1 MKSLSHYACQ
11 WLLLVCGL
19 TASISASATGR
30 DEVVFY
36 FNDALGSAVAAVSES
51 GNLCWSE
58 VYSGYGE
65 KTIDSD
71 YGLNGVG
78 CGVLGQERGYTGHTQ
93 DWETDLVYMQQRYYD
108 ASIGRFL
115 SIDPIDTNPGQP
127 QTYNRYAYGNNNPY
141 RYTDPTGEIPFDT
154 IFDAVSVVYDLGKIG
169 VGYSTGNSALV
180 SEGVID
186 LTGDIGALLTP
197 YVPAGGTKVARAL
210 AKADSKVPNKPD
222 FVVGTN
228 GTTIPTSQSRMRE
241 GFDEAGFPSQDV
253 ISPTSGNLVGQAHTL
268 PDGNIVRTMMPD
280 GRNPRRASFTNGN
293 GGAINP
299 STGKPIQPP
308 SGMTRAERKQFV
320 RERSHVEQSP

>member
-1 MKSLSHYACQ
+1 MKRLSHYTCQ

-210 AKADSKVPNKPD
+210 AKADSKVPNSATAR
-222 FVVGTN
+222 G
-228 GTTIPTSQSRMRE
+228 
-241 GFDEAGFPSQDV
+241 
-253 ISPTSGNLVGQAHTL
+253 
-268 PDGNIVRTMMPD
+268 
-280 GRNPRRASFTNGN
+280 RASEARVLDDLGLPKNNKKVTTGEGN
-293 GGAINP
+293 SIPDALTDRQSIEIKDTICVSCTKQVRIQTDAARKAGRESVLI
-299 STGKPIQPP
+299 TGTGTRV
-308 SGMTRAERKQFV
+308 SGPANRAFDRVIRRDDLGPQ
-320 RERSHVEQSP
+320 

>member
-1 MKSLSHYACQ
+1 MITDKRNKKNNKVNEERTIMKRLSHYACQ

-19 TASISASATGR
+19 TASFSASATGR

-115 SIDPIDTNPGQP
+115 SIDPMDTNPGQP
-127 QTYNRYAYGNNNPY
+127 QTYNRYAYANNNPY
-141 RYTDPTGEIPFDT
+141 RYVDPDGRAAETPLD
-154 IFDAVSVVYDLGKIG
+154 
-169 VGYSTGNSALV
+169 LV
-180 SEGVID
+180 SFD
-186 LTGDIGALLTP
+186 
-197 YVPAGGTKVARAL
+197 GGR
-210 AKADSKVPNKPD
+210 
-222 FVVGTN
+222 
-228 GTTIPTSQSRMRE
+228 
-241 GFDEAGFPSQDV
+241 
-253 ISPTSGNLVGQAHTL
+253 
-268 PDGNIVRTMMPD
+268 NIVR
-280 GRNPRRASFTNGN
+280 
-293 GGAINP
+293 I
-299 STGKPIQPP
+299 
-308 SGMTRAERKQFV
+308 
-320 RERSHVEQSP
+320 